1 MSLRRFI
8 TANFAGLLIGGLV
21 LAGICGVTPY
31 LILRLKRAAVA
42 AALEVSAIHARAFAD
57 HMTHSL
63 GVVEHLASLISASP
77 TRLSAGQFAEYF
89 RQTLRQ
95 TPVLRSLSLLDE
107 NGRIFVSSNPDNLG
121 RTFSHGDF
129 FPPAS
134 GSGGFLRIGRAWAG
148 RDVGEGVPLPDG
160 KNPAGDGPGFI
171 PVLFPVELNGSPI
184 QLLAALNPDFFRT
197 YFIQRLSPAN
207 GFVEVLRYDQAVL
220 LTTGDIARVEAD
232 QTRERIRELLP
243 DQEFGRFEQGGDGP
257 AAALVAFRAT
267 RHSPVVVVTYLFRDR
282 ALANWRGES
291 RRLLGMAIPAL
302 AGLTLLSV
310 ALYRRQQ
317 RLAQLRAEI
326 VSRERERLA
335 ATVFDTVLE
344 AVYVCGPDHRIIAVN
359 PAFSRI
365 TGYLAEEVVGHDPV
379 MLFSE
384 ENASTILREQRQA
397 LVTRGH
403 WEGEIRCRRKDGALF
418 VVWQSGNVVR
428 GEDGRV
434 THHVCGL
441 TDITAYRTEADRVA
455 WLAQHDQL
463 TGLPNRTLLT
473 DRLCQAIRQA
483 RRNRSRLAII
493 FIDLDKFKPV
503 NDTLGH
509 AIGDLLLK
517 AVAERLL
524 GCLRDSDSV
533 ARQGGDEFVVL
544 LPVVEDMAAV
554 LQVAEK
560 IRMSLRQTFVLSAH
574 VISIGA
580 SSGVAIFPDHGADES
595 QLMQCA
601 DDSMYQAKA
610 AGGDRVALWASCVM
624 PSGTPAVAVAL
635 PLSQGPCSA
644 QNDGFLVHGETQ

>member
-1 MSLRRFI
+1 
-8 TANFAGLLIGGLV
+8 
-21 LAGICGVTPY
+21 
-31 LILRLKRAAVA
+31 
-42 AALEVSAIHARAFAD
+42 
-57 HMTHSL
+57 
-63 GVVEHLASLISASP
+63 
-77 TRLSAGQFAEYF
+77 
-89 RQTLRQ
+89 
-95 TPVLRSLSLLDE
+95 
-107 NGRIFVSSNPDNLG
+107 
-121 RTFSHGDF
+121 
-129 FPPAS
+129 
-134 GSGGFLRIGRAWAG
+134 
-148 RDVGEGVPLPDG
+148 
-160 KNPAGDGPGFI
+160 
-171 PVLFPVELNGSPI
+171 
-184 QLLAALNPDFFRT
+184 
-197 YFIQRLSPAN
+197 
-207 GFVEVLRYDQAVL
+207 
-220 LTTGDIARVEAD
+220 
-232 QTRERIRELLP
+232 
-243 DQEFGRFEQGGDGP
+243 
-257 AAALVAFRAT
+257 
-267 RHSPVVVVTYLFRDR
+267 
-282 ALANWRGES
+282 
-291 RRLLGMAIPAL
+291 
-302 AGLTLLSV
+302 
-310 ALYRRQQ
+310 
-317 RLAQLRAEI
+317 
-326 VSRERERLA
+326 
-335 ATVFDTVLE
+335 
-344 AVYVCGPDHRIIAVN
+344 
-359 PAFSRI
+359 
-365 TGYLAEEVVGHDPV
+365 
-379 MLFSE
+379 
-384 ENASTILREQRQA
+384 
-397 LVTRGH
+397 
-403 WEGEIRCRRKDGALF
+403 LF